1 MGLTKSQYDAVMRV
15 YDKRRISNHHIEEE
29 HRRIAYEAVP
39 ELQELDRAV
48 ANSAAKR
55 VRQLLSPMDVH
66 AAGGAAVPFRD
77 LLRQMAGG
85 MDPAEKRRKLP
96 QQQAA

>member
-29 HRRIAYEAVP
+29 HRRIAYEAIP

-55 VRQLLSPMDVH
+55 VRQLLSQNGIPILKEGKEKATLEDYYFQLI
-66 AAGGAAVPFRD
+66 GAIW
-77 LLRQMAGG
+77 
-85 MDPAEKRRKLP
+85 
-96 QQQAA
+96 